1 MSVLSALGIVFL
13 LIYSRQKNRK
23 LRAAYEKI
31 LENLDK
37 KNNPKNDRQIIN
49 SDETKEIENEDI
61 IVKQLEILEQKKFF
75 TAQNMSATQMAVL
88 LKITPRNLSYLLK
101 KYRNEDFYNYLNN
114 MRVDYFSKI
123 LRDNQKYRNY
133 KIASLSEMVGYNSH
147 SQLTI
152 NFKKKTGTTPSQY
165 IDLLEKENVSK

>member
-1 MSVLSALGIVFL
+1 M
-13 LIYSRQKNRK
+13 IYSRQKNRK
-23 LRAAYEKI
+23 LRAAYEKN

-152 NFKKKTGTTPSQY
+152 NFKKKTGITPSQY

>member
-75 TAQNMSATQMAVL
+75 TAQNMSATQLAVS
-88 LKITPRNLSYLLK
+88 LKITPRNLSYILK
-101 KYRNEDFYNYLNN
+101 KYRNEGFYNYMNN
-114 MRVDYFSKI
+114 IRIDHFTQI
-123 LRDNQKYRNY
+123 LRDTPKYRNY
-133 KIASLSEMVGYNSH
+133 KINGGL
-147 SQLTI
+147 
-152 NFKKKTGTTPSQY
+152 
-165 IDLLEKENVSK
+165 